1 MLQDL
6 GLCVNVYLRKSNEVS
21 KSIWRGILHHYFV
34 LLTAKTQ
41 AGDEEDHLK
50 DDHDNENNQ
59 FDSQR
64 EPDFEVN
71 ALNDGELVVLLYAV
85 IRILWFSSR

>member
-6 GLCVNVYLRKSNEVS
+6 GHCANVYLRKSNEVS

-41 AGDEEDHLK
+41 AGNVE
-50 DDHDNENNQ
+50 DHDNENNQ

-64 EPDFEVN
+64 EPD
-71 ALNDGELVVLLYAV
+71 LNWMLSTTV
-85 IRILWFSSR
+85 S